1 MSDHPDTIT
10 ARPEIFPC
18 DKRLLSD
25 AELRLRARLATH
37 CVTPFPDAELM
48 KWVGHADGNSH
59 SYHYIGLFNTFLLL
73 SCCGLRPEHQV
84 LEPGCGPGRN
94 ARFIAP
100 FLDPERGAF
109 AGFDLSASCI
119 DWAKETIT
127 KRFPNAQFVHANI
140 KNDAYNPSGDIL
152 AREYQFPYEDERFDV
167 VFLPSVFTHMDQEG
181 FEGYV
186 AEIHRVMKPGGRLL
200 SWHFLIDETRFELAR
215 SGEVGG
221 HEITRLNDCLWVPA
235 QEELKVWTFFYD
247 LQYVLETLSVA
258 GFRPHGLMRGNW
270 AQQKATGIIE
280 DYQDKILSV
289 RL

>member
-1 MSDHPDTIT
+1 MNDPTDTIT

-25 AELRLRARLATH
+25 SELRLRAQLATH
-37 CVTPFPDAELM
+37 CVTAFPNAELM
-48 KWVGHADGNSH
+48 KWVGHADGDSH
-59 SYHYIGLFNTFLLL
+59 YYHYVGLFNAFLLL

-84 LEPGCGPGRN
+84 LEPGCGCGRN
-94 ARFIAP
+94 ARFVAP

-109 AGFDLSASCI
+109 EGFDVSAPCI

-140 KNDAYNPSGDIL
+140 KNAAYNPSGDIL
-152 AREYQFPYEDERFDV
+152 ASEYQFPYEDERFDV

-181 FEGYV
+181 FELYV

-200 SWHFLIDETRFELAR
+200 SWHFLIEETRFEHAC

-221 HEITRLNDCLWVPA
+221 HKITRLNDCSWVPT

-270 AQQKATGIIE
+270 AQQQATGIIE

>member
-1 MSDHPDTIT
+1 MSDHPDAIT
-10 ARPEIFPC
+10 SRPEIFPC

-25 AELRLRARLATH
+25 AELRLRAQLATH
-37 CVTPFPDAELM
+37 CSTAFPDAELM
-48 KWVGHADGNSH
+48 KSVGHPDGDQH
-59 SYHYIGLFNTFLLL
+59 FYHYVGLMNAFLLL

-109 AGFDLSASCI
+109 AGFDLSAPSI
-119 DWAKETIT
+119 DWAKKTIT
-127 KRFPNAQFVHANI
+127 KQFPNAQFVHANI
-140 KNDAYNPSGDIL
+140 KNAAYNPAGDLL
-152 AREYQFPYEDERFDV
+152 ASEYQFPYEDERFDV

-186 AEIHRVMKPGGRLL
+186 AEIHRVMKPGGALL
-200 SWHFLIDETRFELAR
+200 SWHFLVDETRIELVNR
-215 SGEVGG
+215 GEIGG
-221 HEITRLNDCLWVPA
+221 YKITRVNDCLWRPTYDKLEA
-235 QEELKVWTFFYD
+235 YTFFD

-258 GFRPHGLMRGNW
+258 GFRPHGLMRGVW
-270 AQQKATGIIE
+270 AQEQGAGIVA
-280 DYQDKILSV
+280 DFQDKILSA

>member
-1 MSDHPDTIT
+1 MNDPTNAIT

-37 CVTPFPDAELM
+37 CSTAFPDAELM
-48 KWVGHADGNSH
+48 KWVGHSDGASH
-59 SYHYIGLFNTFLLL
+59 SYQYSGLFNTFLLL

-181 FEGYV
+181 FERYV

-200 SWHFLIDETRFELAR
+200 SWYFLIDETRFERAC
-215 SGEVGG
+215 SGEIGG
-221 HEITRLNDCLWVPA
+221 YNITRLNDYLWAPIHGKL
-235 QEELKVWTFFYD
+235 ETYIFYD
-247 LQYVLETLSVA
+247 SQYALETLRVA
-258 GFRPHGLMRGNW
+258 GFRSHALMLGNW
-270 AQQKATGIIE
+270 AGRQQTTGIE
-280 DYQDKILSV
+280 DLHDKILSV